1 MMDKFF
7 PRPLAGF
14 VDGRE
19 GRGERKGSLKGRKN
33 WERRE
38 REGVN
43 VKREKLEWGKGKRG
57 REWKQKEGREI
68 TPILISISRCLCQ
81 VVDKYTHTRL
91 TALFPG
97 LPR

>member
-1 MMDKFF
+1 MDKFF
-7 PRPLAGF
+7 PRPLGGF

-57 REWKQKEGREI
+57 REWKQQEGREI

-81 VVDKYTHTRL
+81 VVDKYTRTRL